1 MPSTLPPSRRARGA
15 VGRPS
20 STASRP
26 PRSAVF
32 AIARKGVAPA
42 KPAAPVTRQ
51 AAGCQPWAAREARR
65 CIVIPCTARSG
76 RSKGDAIGHGNCRR
90 VHCRCMTSGSLS
102 ARKIL
107 ANMARATDGV
117 ERLSNHKISLGLL
130 IGQAHGGHPA
140 AWLHPGHQRRRLDGH
155 QLLPHPR
162 PDCRAGTLRPVLH
175 RRYAGGAHGQPARL
189 EPLPDVHERARAGDA
204 AHRTGGRHDAH
215 RPGRHRIDE
224 FLRALQRR
232 PPIRLAG
239 PHLGRTSGL
248 ERRHL
253 RQRLRRAQF
262 RPCQPA
268 AACAALRKGQRV
280 RRRGERAVEQLGRR
294 RLHSRP
300 QPADCSSTRRASM
313 PSTTRASSSRSTA
326 PSTSP
331 VRRKAI
337 R

>member
-1 MPSTLPPSRRARGA
+1 MPSTLPPSRSARERSAGPA
-15 VGRPS
+15 APHRGRRVRPS
-20 STASRP
+20 SPSPGRARRRRSR
-26 PRSAVF
+26 
-32 AIARKGVAPA
+32 
-42 KPAAPVTRQ
+42 AAPVTRQ

-76 RSKGDAIGHGNCRR
+76 RSKGDAIGRGNCRR

-102 ARKIL
+102 ARRIL

-140 AWLHPGHQRRRLDGH
+140 AWLHPDTNAAGSTDINYF
-155 QLLPHPR
+155 
-162 PDCRAGTLRPVLH
+162 RALAQTAEQGTLRPVLH

-215 RPGRHRIDE
+215 RAGRHRLDQ
-224 FLRALQRR
+224 FLRAVQRG
-232 PPIRLAG
+232 PPVRLAG
-239 PHLGRTSGL
+239 PHLGRTRGV

-253 RQRLRRAQF
+253 RQRLCRAQF

-268 AACAALRKGQRV
+268 AACAALREGQRV

-294 RLHSRP
+294 RLHPRP
-300 QPADCSSTRRASM
+300 HQRTVSSTRRASM

-326 PSTSP
+326 RSTSP
-331 VRRKAI
+331 ARRRAI

>member
-1 MPSTLPPSRRARGA
+1 MPAMGRERSQEMHRHPLYGEVRQKQGGCHRR
-15 VGRPS
+15 
-20 STASRP
+20 T
-26 PRSAVF
+26 
-32 AIARKGVAPA
+32 AIAD
-42 KPAAPVTRQ
+42 
-51 AAGCQPWAAREARR
+51 EF
-65 CIVIPCTARSG
+65 TA
-76 RSKGDAIGHGNCRR
+76 DAS
-90 VHCRCMTSGSLS
+90 TSGSLS
-102 ARKIL
+102 ARRIL

-130 IGQAHGGHPA
+130 IGQAARRPSRRVA
-140 AWLHPGHQRRRLDGH
+140 APGHERRRLDGH
-155 QLLPHPR
+155 QLLPHSR

-204 AHRTGGRHDAH
+204 AHGAGGRHDAH
-215 RPGRHRIDE
+215 RPGRHRLDQL
-224 FLRALQRR
+224 LRAVQRG
-232 PPIRLAG
+232 PPVRLAG
-239 PHLGRTSGL
+239 PHLGRTRGV

-253 RQRLRRAQF
+253 RQRLRRAQL

-294 RLHSRP
+294 RLHPRP
-300 QPADCSSTRRASM
+300 QPAACSSTRRASM

-331 VRRKAI
+331 ARRKAI